1 MEGDFLFVK
10 IILLEEEVF
19 FYQIDRETIFVE
31 FVVLEKLVGEEK
43 IDGHGVLGFEYFE
56 VSFGF

>member
-43 IDGHGVLGFEYFE
+43 IDGHGVLGFE
-56 VSFGF
+56 